1 MLALVILLGVL
12 IVLGVIGL
20 IAAALMGAGR
30 GRGVPPVAYL
40 AHLAAQGQHIESAQ
54 LDGNRILVRLAGG
67 VNGDEL
73 IVLDAGSGR
82 IVGRVDLTAA
92 P

>member
-20 IAAALMGAGR
+20 IVGVLTGAGSRR
-30 GRGVPPVAYL
+30 GAPEAY
-40 AHLAAQGQHIESAQ
+40 AAQIAAPGQHIESAQ

-67 VNGDEL
+67 ANGEEL
-73 IVLDAGSGR
+73 VVLDAGSGR
-82 IVGRVDLTAA
+82 VIGRIAVAAA